1 MAITE
6 LGNGAGLVLA
16 AGVAGVVDAVA
27 GGGGLIQLPALFL
40 FLPPADAAVVAAVL
54 GTNKLSSICGTG
66 LAAAHYGR
74 RVPLEWSWLAPAA
87 VTAFGFSF
95 LGALSV
101 MFLRPTLLRPVV
113 LGLLVAVALY
123 TFLRRDVGERHAPRM
138 TAGQERWWS
147 VVVGAGIGFY
157 DGFFGPGT
165 GSFLIFIFVGAFG
178 FDFIAASASAKVI
191 NLATNLAAVVCFAA
205 NGQIFYRFAL
215 PMAAAN
221 ALGGLAGARLA
232 ILKGNRFVRSFFLV
246 VAVALIVRFGWDV
259 WRR

>member
-1 MAITE
+1 MAMTE
-6 LGNGAGLVLA
+6 LGNGACLVLA
-16 AGVAGVVDAVA
+16 AGVAGLVDAVA

-40 FLPPADAAVVAAVL
+40 FLPPADASVTAAVL
-54 GTNKLSSICGTG
+54 GTNKLSSVWGTG
-66 LAAAHYGR
+66 LAAVHYGR
-74 RVPLEWSWLAPAA
+74 RVPLNWSWLGPAA
-87 VTAFGFSF
+87 AAALVFSF
-95 LGALSV
+95 LGARSASL
-101 MFLRPTLLRPVV
+101 LPTGLLRPVV

-123 TFLRRDVGERHAPRM
+123 TFLRPDAGARHAPRM
-138 TAGQERWWS
+138 RPGQERWWA
-147 VVVGAGIGFY
+147 VVVGAGLGFY

-178 FDFIAASASAKVI
+178 FDFLAASASAKVI
-191 NLATNLAAVVCFAA
+191 NLATNLAAVAYFAG

-232 ILKGNRFVRSFFLV
+232 MLKGNRFVRSFFLV
-246 VAVALIVRFGWDV
+246 VAGALIVRFGWDV